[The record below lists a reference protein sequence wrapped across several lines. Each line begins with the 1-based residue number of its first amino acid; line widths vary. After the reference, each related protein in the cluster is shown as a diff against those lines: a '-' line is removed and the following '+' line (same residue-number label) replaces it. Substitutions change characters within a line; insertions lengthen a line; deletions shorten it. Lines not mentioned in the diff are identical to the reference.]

1 MMCSHRRV
9 LVVDD
14 QPSIRAMLEAILSD
28 EGYRVDVAEHGA
40 AALRI
45 ALTSP
50 PCLILLDLRMPVM
63 DGESFIAEYR
73 HTGGHRAPILILT
86 AERGNEHM
94 VDELGVAGVL
104 QKPFDLTELLDMVDW
119 HVSRHCHDSPPN

>member
-28 EGYRVDVAEHGA
+28 EGYRVDVAEHGV

-94 VDELGVAGVL
+94 VDELGVVGVL
-104 QKPFDLTELLDMVDW
+104 QKPFDLAELLDMVDC
-119 HVSRHCHDSPPN
+119 HVSRHCYDSPPS